1 MKPVIWL
8 LILWLV
14 IDAFT
19 LGYLIKTD
27 RAFLKFAD
35 MVMDDNLKNVVK
47 SGGSTFYVVDVAE
60 MNLGRPDVGVK
71 FYAPIYIRDNDLEK
85 AFHWK
90 RTNALMVQEF
100 ENLNFQTIMA
110 ATRANAYFQMK
121 LAETETRKEKQ
132 K

>member
-27 RAFLKFAD
+27 RVFLKFAD

-71 FYAPIYIRDNDLEK
+71 FYAPIYIRDADLEK

-100 ENLNFQTIMA
+100 ENLNFQTITA